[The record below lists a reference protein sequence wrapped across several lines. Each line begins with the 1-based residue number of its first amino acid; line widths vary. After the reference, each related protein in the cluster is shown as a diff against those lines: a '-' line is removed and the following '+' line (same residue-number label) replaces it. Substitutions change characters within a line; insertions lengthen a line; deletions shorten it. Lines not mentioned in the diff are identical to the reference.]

1 MKGTTSYRGISKIYF
16 HYLLSQIISI
26 ASLNSRD
33 VRVLDFGCGTNK
45 LKEKLGKKVVGFDI
59 VKELS
64 DVLDWR
70 VLDFEVVVANH
81 VFYSL
86 SKDELESFLK
96 ELGSRR
102 EKVELVVGTSRQ
114 GFLNNLGKN
123 ILGRKDAHAATK
135 ISPRMEVR
143 ILLKFCKLIKKRN
156 VLFLSDIYWLEL
168 N

>member
-33 VRVLDFGCGTNK
+33 VSILDFGCGTNE
-45 LKEKLGKKVVGFDI
+45 LKKKIGKKVIGFDI

-70 VLDFEVVVANH
+70 VLDFKVVVANH

-102 EKVELVVGTSRQ
+102 EKIELVVGMSRQ
-114 GFLNNLGKN
+114 GVLNNLGKN
-123 ILGRKDAHAATK
+123 ILGRKDAHVATK
-135 ISPRMEVR
+135 ISPRIEVK